1 MMILSGDVTH
11 NKIVIVLGRK
21 NKIKQMGN
29 AVSLNSSEETKSSIL
44 NWPKFMS
51 CFNPRV
57 L

>member
-1 MMILSGDVTH
+1 MILSGDVTH

-21 NKIKQMGN
+21 NKIKQMGK

-51 CFNPRV
+51 CFIPRV